1 VHNRDVLFQAN
12 LLSNSPAGHPNL
24 THAGLG
30 RPPTGKLS
38 KNVRLSPETIAA
50 VRKRAAVM
58 GDSFSEALETL
69 AKKALGIED

>member
-1 VHNRDVLFQAN
+1 MYYFRQTP
-12 LLSNSPAGHPNL
+12 LSNSPADHPNL
-24 THAGLG
+24 TRAGLG

-69 AKKALGIED
+69 AKKALGLEN